1 MQNISS
7 NRNFGLVFF
16 IVFLLI
22 VIWPLKDNESIRIW
36 AIVISFIFFIL
47 GILNSRLLTPLNL
60 IWVKFGEYIGK
71 ILAPVVMGI
80 IYFFVLTPIGIL
92 MRLIGKDLLKMKFSK
107 ENSYW
112 IKREKNINSMK
123 KQF

>member
-22 VIWPLKDNESIRIW
+22 AIWPLKDNESIRIW

>member
-22 VIWPLKDNESIRIW
+22 AIWPLKDNESIRIW

-107 ENSYW
+107 DNSYW